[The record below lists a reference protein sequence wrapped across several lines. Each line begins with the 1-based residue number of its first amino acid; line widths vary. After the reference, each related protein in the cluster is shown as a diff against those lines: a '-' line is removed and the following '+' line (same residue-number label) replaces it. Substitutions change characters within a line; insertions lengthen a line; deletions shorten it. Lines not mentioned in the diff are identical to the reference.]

1 MPYTALKSVKFDK
14 QYAAG
19 STVPDKAVAPE
30 MAWRL
35 EAMGLIQKQKKKEKE
50 NFSLDDLSEMIEQ
63 GRINKKDML
72 SFAETFI
79 LENSSEVFL
88 KDNDISGMEESNS
101 ETEKT
106 EHEKNETPEKPG
118 EGED

>member
-1 MPYTALKSVKFDK
+1 
-14 QYAAG
+14 
-19 STVPDKAVAPE
+19 
-30 MAWRL
+30 
-35 EAMGLIQKQKKKEKE
+35 
-50 NFSLDDLSEMIEQ
+50 
-63 GRINKKDML
+63 ML